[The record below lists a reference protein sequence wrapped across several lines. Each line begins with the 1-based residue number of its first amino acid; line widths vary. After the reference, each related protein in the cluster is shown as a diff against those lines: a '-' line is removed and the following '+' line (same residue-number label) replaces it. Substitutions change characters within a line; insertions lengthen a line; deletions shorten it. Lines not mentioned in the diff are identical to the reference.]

1 MKPPSGPVVGCR
13 VYAVFGDAVEIL
25 RGEERVHPD
34 AAAGAGGP
42 DACWENQVQ
51 ADSAVFTP
59 LSALAARLVR
69 SERQVHI
76 THRAPA
82 LQMMAC
88 VTLT

>member
-1 MKPPSGPVVGCR
+1 M
-13 VYAVFGDAVEIL
+13 YAVFGDAVEIL

-59 LSALAARLVR
+59 LSALAVRLV
-69 SERQVHI
+69 
-76 THRAPA
+76 
-82 LQMMAC
+82 
-88 VTLT
+88 

>member
-59 LSALAARLVR
+59 LSALCPAHVPDGR
-69 SERQVHI
+69 SERQVPI
-76 THRAPA
+76 THPVGF
-82 LQMMAC
+82 AC